1 MLSQFRALMAGLTMA
16 AIVPLAAFGQGTE
29 VSFGGIRADTKQ
41 PVEVTADQL
50 DVNQN
55 DGTAI
60 FTGNVIVIQGE
71 MRLTAPRLQVEY
83 GTEDKTEIE
92 RLHATGGV
100 TMVSGPEAAEAQE
113 AVYTVA
119 AGEVVL
125 TGDVL
130 LTQAGSTMSGQ
141 KLVVDL
147 DTGTGQ
153 MEGRVKTI
161 LLPGKK

>member
-1 MLSQFRALMAGLTMA
+1 MSTKIRALMACLVL
-16 AIVPLAAFGQGTE
+16 VPSVAFAQGTE
-29 VSFGGIRADTKQ
+29 VSFGAIRADKDL

-50 DVNQN
+50 NVNQN

-83 GTEDKTEIE
+83 GTEDQSEIE
-92 RLHATGGV
+92 SLHATGGV

-130 LTQAGSTMSGQ
+130 LTQKGSTMSGQ
-141 KLVVDL
+141 QLFVNL
-147 DTGTGQ
+147 DTGTGR

>member
-1 MLSQFRALMAGLTMA
+1 MSTLFRTLMACLLA
-16 AIVPLAAFGQGTE
+16 VVPLAALGQGTE
-29 VSFGGIRADTKQ
+29 VSFGGIRADTSL

-50 DVNQN
+50 NVNQN

-60 FTGNVIVIQGE
+60 FTGNVIVIQGD

-83 GTEDKTEIE
+83 ATENKTEIE

-125 TGDVL
+125 TGIVL
-130 LTQAGSTMSGQ
+130 LTQKGSTMSGQ
-141 KLVVDL
+141 QLVVDL
-147 DTGTGQ
+147 ETGTGQ

-161 LLPGKK
+161 LLPGKN

>member
-1 MLSQFRALMAGLTMA
+1 MPIQIRALMACLVL
-16 AIVPLAAFGQGTE
+16 VPLAAYGQGTD
-29 VSFGGIRADTKQ
+29 VSFGGIRADTSQ

-50 DVNQN
+50 NVNQN

-60 FTGNVIVIQGE
+60 FTGNVVVIQGD

-83 GTEDKTEIE
+83 ATGNTSEIE

-100 TMVSGPEAAEAQE
+100 TMISGPEAAEAQE

-119 AGEVVL
+119 DGEVVL

-130 LTQAGSTMSGQ
+130 LTQEGSTMSGQ
-141 KLVVDL
+141 QLFVDL
-147 DTGTGQ
+147 ASGTGR
-153 MEGRVKTI
+153 MEGRVRTI
-161 LLPGKK
+161 LLPGNN

>member
-1 MLSQFRALMAGLTMA
+1 MSTKIRILLAFLALMPFA
-16 AIVPLAAFGQGTE
+16 ANGQGTE
-29 VSFGGIRADTKQ
+29 VSFGGIRADTSE

-50 DVNQN
+50 NVNQN
-55 DGTAI
+55 DGTAV
-60 FTGNVIVIQGE
+60 FTGNVIVIQGD
-71 MRLTAPRLQVEY
+71 MRLSAPRLRVEY

-130 LTQAGSTMSGQ
+130 LTQQGSTMSGQ
-141 KLVVDL
+141 QLFVDL
-147 DTGTGQ
+147 ESGTGR

-161 LLPGKK
+161 LLPGNN

>member
-1 MLSQFRALMAGLTMA
+1 MACLAL
-16 AIVPLAAFGQGTE
+16 VPLPAFGQGTE
-29 VSFGGIRADTKQ
+29 VSFGGIRADTSQ

-50 DVNQN
+50 NVNQN

-60 FTGNVIVIQGE
+60 FTGNVIVIQGD

-83 GTEDKTEIE
+83 GTEDKSEIE

-130 LTQAGSTMSGQ
+130 LTQKGSTMSGQ
-141 KLVVDL
+141 QLFVDL
-147 DTGTGQ
+147 DSGTGR

-161 LLPGKK
+161 LLPGKN

>member
-1 MLSQFRALMAGLTMA
+1 MSIHFRALMVCLVL
-16 AIVPLAAFGQGTE
+16 VPLTVYGQGTD
-29 VSFGGIRADTKQ
+29 VSFGGIRADTSQ

-50 DVNQN
+50 NVNQN

-60 FTGNVIVIQGE
+60 FTGNVVVIQGD

-83 GTEDKTEIE
+83 ATEDKSEIE

-100 TMVSGPEAAEAQE
+100 TMISGPEAAEAQE

-119 AGEVVL
+119 DGEVVL

-130 LTQAGSTMSGQ
+130 LTQEGSTMSGQ
-141 KLVVDL
+141 QLFVDL
-147 DTGTGQ
+147 DSGTGR

-161 LLPGKK
+161 LLPGKN

>member
-1 MLSQFRALMAGLTMA
+1 MSIQFRALLACLA
-16 AIVPLAAFGQGTE
+16 LVPLAAHGQGTD
-29 VSFGGIRADTKQ
+29 VSFGGIRADRSQ

-50 DVNQN
+50 NVNQN

-60 FTGNVIVIQGE
+60 FTGNVVVMQGE
-71 MRLTAPRLQVEY
+71 MRMTAPRLEVEY
-83 GTEDKTEIE
+83 ATGDQSEIE

-130 LTQAGSTMSGQ
+130 LTQKGSTMSGQ
-141 KLVVDL
+141 QLFVDL
-147 DTGTGQ
+147 DTGTGR

-161 LLPGKK
+161 LLPGKN